1 MKSTFLIL
9 FVVLAFAS
17 IIYSQEVIKSKDKQ
31 SSDAKSTAGGIEAP
45 LAVEGD
51 VIFTD
56 GTNQLLRIT
65 DEGTAGAIQMPSV
78 IPSIVTNKLY
88 NDAGTLKFNGNTLG
102 GGANSLDDLTDAVND
117 GSNIYIGDGSGN
129 NNSGATNTALGH
141 NTLFSL
147 SSGANNTAVGW
158 KALNKNTSGGFNTAI
173 GLSSLLN
180 NSTGT
185 LNTGVGASSLADL
198 TSGER
203 NVAIGYGADANNVE
217 GSNNTIIGVSAG
229 FGTGPHSKSGNVFI
243 GFNSGYYET
252 GSNKLYIENSN
263 SISPLIYGNFED
275 DSVKING
282 SLYVT
287 ENAAI
292 GEGNVSTVH
301 SLVVGKNNQ
310 ASGLQ
315 SIISGEDNFTF
326 GFHTAAFGKGLKAM
340 NYLTTVIGRYNVGD
354 DSTPSQLDWIEEEA
368 LFEIGNGTD
377 DANRSNA
384 LTVLK
389 NGNVG
394 IGPSAPTSSLHVDAV
409 NGVLFDGAT
418 TGSIPAEGSGSRM
431 MWYQG
436 KSAFRA
442 GNVSSNGEWDDVNVG
457 SYSSA
462 FNYRTIAS
470 GTYSFAS
477 GYETEASG
485 QRSTAMGSSTIAS
498 GLHSTALGSSSEA
511 AGNYS
516 TAIGRNVKA
525 SGNGTIFIGDNSSA
539 SIQQASNDNRFAAR
553 FANGYR
559 FFTTTDLSVGAKMD
573 AGDNSWTITS
583 DSTKKENFKLVDGE
597 DVLNKISQFK
607 LTSWNYKT
615 QDPTQFRHYGPMA
628 QDFYAAFGNDG
639 IGTIGNDTTIASAD
653 FDGINLIAIQALE
666 KRTVQQ
672 EDRIRNLEYRI
683 KELVEQN
690 NILAQINLEYRNQN
704 RELKNVNQG
713 IHQEIEI
720 IKETI
725 QLLTTQK
732 QKINMV
738 SN

>member
-1 MKSTFLIL
+1 MKHTILIFSIL
-9 FVVLAFAS
+9 FLSTTLLFA
-17 IIYSQEVIKSKDKQ
+17 QENSNPQKENGSNA
-31 SSDAKSTAGGIEAP
+31 AKGIEAP
-45 LAVEGD
+45 QVVEGD
-51 VIFTD
+51 VIFSD
-56 GTNQLLRIT
+56 GTNNLLRIT
-65 DEGTAGAIQMPSV
+65 DEGTTGAIQFQDGVPSD
-78 IPSIVTNKLY
+78 PDFKLY
-88 NDAGTLKFNGNTLG
+88 RNGNDLYFGTSILSG
-102 GGANSLDDLTDAVND
+102 GGTMIDSLNDLADAKYD
-117 GSNIYIGDGSGN
+117 GSTSIFIGE
-129 NNSGATNTALGH
+129 GAGFFNTGTSKYNTGLGRSALGSDPPG
-141 NTLFSL
+141 N
-147 SSGANNTAVGW
+147 NNTAVGFYS
-158 KALNKNTSGGFNTAI
+158 LVSNTGSSNTAI
-173 GLSSLLN
+173 GSYSLWN
-180 NSTGT
+180 KSTG
-185 LNTGVGASSLADL
+185 ND
-198 TSGER
+198 
-203 NVAIGYGADANNVE
+203 NVAIGQGSMYFSQE
-217 GSNNTIIGVSAG
+217 GSDNISIGSGSLKNNISGQTNTSIGTQSG
-229 FGTGPHSKSGNVFI
+229 YNSLGDGNVFLGYQA
-243 GFNSGYYET
+243 GFNEI
-252 GSNKLYIENSN
+252 GSNKLYIENSESVN
-263 SISPLIYGNFED
+263 PLIYGNFAE

-292 GEGNVSTVH
+292 GEGNVSTVN
-301 SLVVGKNNQ
+301 SLVIGKNNQ
-310 ASGLQ
+310 ASGIQ
-315 SIISGEDNFTF
+315 SIVSGEDNFTF

-354 DSTPSQLDWIEEEA
+354 DFTPTQLDWLEEEP
-368 LFEIGNGTD
+368 LLEIGNGTD

-384 LTVLK
+384 LTILK

-418 TGSIPAEGSGSRM
+418 TGAIPAEGSGSRM

-442 GNVSSNGEWDDVNVG
+442 GNVSSNGEWDDINVG

-498 GLHSTALGSSSEA
+498 GLHSTALGSSVEA
-511 AGNYS
+511 SGNYS
-516 TAIGRNVKA
+516 TAIGRNVNA

-559 FFTTTDLSVGAKMD
+559 FFTTSDLSVGAKMD

-597 DVLNKISQFK
+597 DVLNKISKFK

-615 QDPTQFRHYGPMA
+615 QDPTQYRHYGPMA

-683 KELVEQN
+683 KELEEQN

-704 RELKNVNQG
+704 RELKNLNKE
-713 IHQEIEI
+713 IHEEIKT

-725 QLLTTQK
+725 QLMPISK
-732 QKINMV
+732 QKINIA